1 MSTFVNF
8 TISYTIKSDML
19 LTLIVFKYSLQIQ
32 VKQPHLML
40 VVRKK
45 KNKKL
50 KRALVVI

>member
-1 MSTFVNF
+1 MFPFANSI
-8 TISYTIKSDML
+8 ISYTIKNDML